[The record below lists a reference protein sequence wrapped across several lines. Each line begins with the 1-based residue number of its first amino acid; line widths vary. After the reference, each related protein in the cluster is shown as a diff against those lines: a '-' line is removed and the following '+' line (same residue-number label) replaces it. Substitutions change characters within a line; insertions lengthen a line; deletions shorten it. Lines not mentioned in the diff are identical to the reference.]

1 MSDPHRAAILR
12 RRALF
17 VTSALGALGCAGP
30 RPTHAE
36 GGSAPSGA
44 VVSVPTASG
53 ESPLVA
59 ATASPS
65 TSPSSPAPAP
75 VGKLPPLDVP
85 ADVSDAARPYFEHL
99 ATAVPEVHAALDA
112 LPVPR
117 DCPIDKP
124 ACEAAWKEL
133 AAGLVELDERIGRL
147 EPRCPGSSTD
157 AQRFAQRLAAHRAH
171 IAERRAALVAAV
183 ATTARWVAMFEA
195 AEQAVPRVCLKYACR
210 DW

>member
-17 VTSALGALGCAGP
+17 VTSALGALGCGGP
-30 RPTHAE
+30 RPPHPE
-36 GGSAPSGA
+36 SGSTASGA

-53 ESPLVA
+53 ESPLA
-59 ATASPS
+59 PASASAT
-65 TSPSSPAPAP
+65 TSSHAPAP

-85 ADVSDAARPYFEHL
+85 ADVSEAARPYFEHL
-99 ATAVPEVHAALDA
+99 AAAVPDVHAALDG

-133 AAGLVELDERIGRL
+133 AEGLVELDERIRRL
-147 EPRCPGSSTD
+147 EPRCAGSSAD
-157 AQRFAQRLAAHRAH
+157 ARRFEERLAAHRAH

-195 AEQAVPRVCLKYACR
+195 AEQAAPRVCLKYACR